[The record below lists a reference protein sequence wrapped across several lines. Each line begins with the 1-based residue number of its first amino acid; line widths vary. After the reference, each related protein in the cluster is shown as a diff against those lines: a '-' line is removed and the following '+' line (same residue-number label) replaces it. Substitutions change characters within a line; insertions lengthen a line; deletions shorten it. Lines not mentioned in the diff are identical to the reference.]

1 MSRVSI
7 HGRFIV
13 IIVVVCIINLT
24 RVEGRKC
31 VCTSK
36 DCKEAGEDT
45 CETKY
50 FCYTELILF
59 TDQEF
64 GENTTTRGCTQSPT
78 PLLCETKSWVTRSK
92 LSTLSSSSS
101 SSSSSLHD
109 DEEDEIVENR
119 RVSSTRP
126 WIRMP
131 WPRLKCC
138 DSQDY
143 CNADHLGDL
152 STWTPE
158 REKEEGKKRKKIEEK
173 EEQVEKEDKFS
184 IERMNQDNDS
194 TSNAEI
200 DQNNDFQSINRFNQ
214 NNNLISLD
222 SNRSFTNSSSSSR
235 DQIISITSDSI
246 STIDED
252 LNLDQLL
259 QHRVRPLHVAAFVL
273 AIAALISVLAACYVI
288 TRFLKSNPALMKLD
302 DESRSFV
309 LFEKFVFSVG
319 RWGITHGWLR
329 DKEYFVKHSTETV
342 SWQTQRLVWRLCN
355 VPMCIMTQPCGDQ
368 RPSKFHLLRKRGLKV
383 LPTSVPGVPTILTL
397 LVIGRVAFLTLQKVI
412 NARKKGKGTLVERR
426 NRFRMIMGTIS
437 NVSCWTRLSHIEVCF
452 PTITKAL

>member
-1 MSRVSI
+1 MKIILIIQILPYFAMIYVSWKHDTLVIHTILIMS
-7 HGRFIV
+7 IV
-13 IIVVVCIINLT
+13 NVTLPLITPL
-24 RVEGRKC
+24 GRKC

-64 GENTTTRGCTQSPT
+64 DDGLPFSRSPT

-101 SSSSSLHD
+101 SSSFHD

-158 REKEEGKKRKKIEEK
+158 RGKEEGKKRKKIEEK
-173 EEQVEKEDKFS
+173 KEQMEKKDKFS
-184 IERMNQDNDS
+184 IEKMNQDNNS
-194 TSNAEI
+194 TSNAGI

-246 STIDED
+246 LTIDED

-259 QHRVRPLHVAAFVL
+259 QHRVLEEQ
-273 AIAALISVLAACYVI
+273 S
-288 TRFLKSNPALMKLD
+288 D

-426 NRFRMIMGTIS
+426 NRSRMIMGTIS